1 VQRAL
6 QIGNRFRFAGWEMAR
21 RWAAFAMLPHR
32 KVRCTLA
39 FDMSCVM
46 HCKVTDFAD
55 EERAAL
61 PPVPPTV
68 VRLHP
73 GSRRKSFAYERPL
86 RAISGRSRMRVYS
99 ILALLPVET
108 DGRLRNRIKS
118 NEENFERIV
127 IEDSLSRL
135 N

>member
-1 VQRAL
+1 LRLRVGHLSPVPVVAQAKNIGMLLLAL
-6 QIGNRFRFAGWEMAR
+6 FG
-21 RWAAFAMLPHR
+21 PHR
-32 KVRCTLA
+32 FVEC
-39 FDMSCVM
+39 
-46 HCKVTDFAD
+46 
-55 EERAAL
+55 
-61 PPVPPTV
+61 
-68 VRLHP
+68 
-73 GSRRKSFAYERPL
+73 PL

-135 N
+135 D

>member
-1 VQRAL
+1 
-6 QIGNRFRFAGWEMAR
+6 M
-21 RWAAFAMLPHR
+21 
-32 KVRCTLA
+32 C
-39 FDMSCVM
+39 
-46 HCKVTDFAD
+46 
-55 EERAAL
+55 
-61 PPVPPTV
+61 
-68 VRLHP
+68 
-73 GSRRKSFAYERPL
+73 
-86 RAISGRSRMRVYS
+86 VYS

>member
-1 VQRAL
+1 MVEQHLPSRAG
-6 QIGNRFRFAGWEMAR
+6 QYSWVDR
-21 RWAAFAMLPHR
+21 
-32 KVRCTLA
+32 VTLA
-39 FDMSCVM
+39 VC
-46 HCKVTDFAD
+46 
-55 EERAAL
+55 R
-61 PPVPPTV
+61 
-68 VRLHP
+68 
-73 GSRRKSFAYERPL
+73 GSKSDTARKTFSYQCRERPL

>member
-1 VQRAL
+1 MRLLAL
-6 QIGNRFRFAGWEMAR
+6 A
-21 RWAAFAMLPHR
+21 
-32 KVRCTLA
+32 TLQT
-39 FDMSCVM
+39 SM
-46 HCKVTDFAD
+46 HCFDH
-55 EERAAL
+55 AAL
-61 PPVPPTV
+61 
-68 VRLHP
+68 
-73 GSRRKSFAYERPL
+73 ERQL
-86 RAISGRSRMRVYS
+86 RAISGLSRMRVYS